1 MVYEEYSP
9 NYCTD
14 LMAKDNEEK
23 ASTLAEL
30 GHRYRLSRSP
40 LSGKRSMMVFDSLA
54 LPSKYQV
61 VHKSTCQLSSSAT
74 FRGTNITASDESLY
88 FEPEHPSFTMAA
100 LTAVGGTVGYLRAR
114 SIPSLV
120 GGLTVSALYGIGG
133 YRISQNQEGG
143 YAASAAA
150 SALLVASS
158 AKRALKFALV
168 PMGLSGLGLL
178 AGGYYVNKIYRDR
191 VGY

>member
-1 MVYEEYSP
+1 MKHTELFKCRSLLQRSSQHCCNREESAQVTRAADIRHHENQLLSQLGRVSSTMVYEEYSP

-88 FEPEHPSFTMAA
+88 FEPVSPAIVESILPWRQATSYLDT
-100 LTAVGGTVGYLRAR
+100 TARCR
-114 SIPSLV
+114 
-120 GGLTVSALYGIGG
+120 
-133 YRISQNQEGG
+133 
-143 YAASAAA
+143 
-150 SALLVASS
+150 
-158 AKRALKFALV
+158 
-168 PMGLSGLGLL
+168 
-178 AGGYYVNKIYRDR
+178 
-191 VGY
+191 